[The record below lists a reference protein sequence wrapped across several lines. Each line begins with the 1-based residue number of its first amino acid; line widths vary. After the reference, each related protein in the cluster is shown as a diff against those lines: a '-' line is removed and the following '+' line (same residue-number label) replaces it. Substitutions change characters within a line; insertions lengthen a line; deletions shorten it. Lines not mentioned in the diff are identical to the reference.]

1 MGPRAHPSLLLH
13 NTGEAGIKRLFG
25 KTIFSPTR
33 CPATQD
39 LMTRNCM
46 RQLPR
51 TAPVDLPH
59 VAISQSFASDDPD
72 DIVDP
77 PSSRTPMPMRLPT
90 IDAEALAILIPH
102 PAKFNQ
108 VPPAAAMQQASR
120 LDALATEHASL
131 NMEARPYQSFEVIN
145 VDIFRLIL
153 ACVTRADLLKITLA
167 SKFTREEAIK
177 ELFMRPVRLLQNK
190 NLRLFCEFVLASDPR
205 RLSYLRSLTVEHIN
219 KGFSSQDREMVARV
233 LAHCK
238 NLRKLSLEGCDGLV
252 MDEPVVLKAIS
263 ALPSLAHLSAV
274 MYEDRK
280 ESQALLLQMVVNMK
294 SSLCGLHL
302 PMTMDGLSNVEM
314 LRALARVHR
323 HLEDLTLHFRTFI
336 APGVT
341 FSTVRTLHLTV
352 DKSVPQLRDIRS
364 TFPNIRELSIDLRM
378 YLSATSSTTAGIQNR
393 VNGSCW
399 PSLDL
404 LCAIP
409 TSIRALGIVCPVRR
423 VSLGFSDIDLDEE
436 DTEAVA
442 RLCPSKLTL
451 DIRCYHDSVLPG
463 ALPSLLL
470 HGSRD
475 AGVKHLFVKTTFA
488 RPRGAPPARQVDLLN
503 WILPLL
509 RTARVELLHIAV
521 FKHFESDS
529 DDPQDILD
537 SPVGRSLSGQEVDAE
552 AVAGDVARACVSIR
566 TVAIT
571 TALSGHTVWSVDRA
585 DGEVRIVKLGAF
597 EGRRLF
603 DQEAKHCL
611 EV

>member
-1 MGPRAHPSLLLH
+1 
-13 NTGEAGIKRLFG
+13 
-25 KTIFSPTR
+25 
-33 CPATQD
+33 
-39 LMTRNCM
+39 
-46 RQLPR
+46 
-51 TAPVDLPH
+51 
-59 VAISQSFASDDPD
+59 
-72 DIVDP
+72 
-77 PSSRTPMPMRLPT
+77 
-90 IDAEALAILIPH
+90 
-102 PAKFNQ
+102 
-108 VPPAAAMQQASR
+108 MQQASR
-120 LDALATEHASL
+120 LDALTATSASYVRTACITIDSTSGAVTL
-131 NMEARPYQSFEVIN
+131 TDSGRLDMEARPYQSFEAN

-153 ACVTRADLLKITLA
+153 ACVTRSDLLKMTLA

-177 ELFMRPVRLLQNK
+177 ELFKRPVRLLQND
-190 NLRLFCEFVLASDPR
+190 NLRKFCQFVLASDPR
-205 RLSYLRSLTVEHIN
+205 RLSYLRSLTIEHTK
-219 KGFSSQDREMVARV
+219 KGFSSQDMDMVSRV
-233 LAHCK
+233 LGHCM
-238 NLRKLSLEGCDGLV
+238 NLRKLNLEGCDGLV

-302 PMTMDGLSNVEM
+302 PMTMNGLSNVEV

-341 FSTVRTLHLTV
+341 FPTVRTLHLTL

-378 YLSATSSTTAGIQNR
+378 YLSAASSTAAGIENR
-393 VNGSCW
+393 DNGSCW

-436 DTEAVA
+436 DAEAVA

-488 RPRGAPPARQVDLLN
+488 RPRGAPPARQADLLVSTAYN
-503 WILPLL
+503 LL
-509 RTARVELLHIAV
+509 
-521 FKHFESDS
+521 
-529 DDPQDILD
+529 
-537 SPVGRSLSGQEVDAE
+537 
-552 AVAGDVARACVSIR
+552 
-566 TVAIT
+566 
-571 TALSGHTVWSVDRA
+571 
-585 DGEVRIVKLGAF
+585 
-597 EGRRLF
+597 
-603 DQEAKHCL
+603 
-611 EV
+611 